1 MVNKQEKKLFKL
13 NTKAQACLTR
23 EKAQKLIKKAN
34 KAHKKVFAANFWAP
48 FAYTGGQITP

>member
-1 MVNKQEKKLFKL
+1 VNKQEKKLLKI

-34 KAHKKVFAANFWAP
+34 KVHKKVFAANF
-48 FAYTGGQITP
+48 